1 MRVLWSP
8 VALER
13 VEEIFEVI
21 RWDKPGAAQ
30 RWVEKLFETVEGL
43 SELPRQ
49 GRVVP
54 EVGREDV
61 RELLV
66 GNYRVIYRVEER
78 VVNILTVRQ
87 GRRLLDLSELTR
99 R

>member
-1 MRVLWSP
+1 MGG
-8 VALER
+8 E
-13 VEEIFEVI
+13 
-21 RWDKPGAAQ
+21 
-30 RWVEKLFETVEGL
+30 LFETVEGL